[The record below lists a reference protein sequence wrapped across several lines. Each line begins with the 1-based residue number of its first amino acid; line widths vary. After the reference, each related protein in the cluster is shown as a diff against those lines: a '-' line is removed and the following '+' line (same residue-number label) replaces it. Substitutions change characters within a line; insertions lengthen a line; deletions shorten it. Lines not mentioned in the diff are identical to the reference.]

1 METTGHGLPMRIGRL
16 LIVEVNHIDLIE
28 LTPDDTLTIQMGDTV
43 GREVGH
49 LDTQLIGT
57 FPEGVAT
64 VEYKGYGPCTADKL
78 SI

>member
-1 METTGHGLPMRIGRL
+1 METTGYGLPMRRSRL

-28 LTPDDTLTIQMGDTV
+28 LTPGDTLPIQMGDTV
-43 GREVGH
+43 GGEVGY
-49 LDTQLIGT
+49 LDTQLIGA

-78 SI
+78 AI